1 LSSPDEFVETE
12 NGVYDYQLE
21 NDKATE
27 VKVDL
32 TDINKLVVEEN
43 ASVFQVR
50 TPNGIYRLPI
60 GQVNF
65 NSLVLN
71 LRSDLEKIRVRIGI
85 NKTEEGLAEAIRK
98 TVSETGARVLSEPTT
113 VQAEFYSDDGNTG
126 DLSLGNIYATVI
138 LPLNDGADP
147 IVATGVIYNAETNS
161 FSHVPT
167 IFDEVDGEP
176 VAIIKAQAKGIYMI
190 LETPK
195 SFDDISTHWAKKDI
209 EQLASKLIINGK
221 NGSVFDPDGDVT
233 RAEFVAMMVRALGIS
248 EIRGRQS
255 FMDVPARAWYAK
267 ELGVAVTS
275 GLVSGYEDGS
285 FRPNA
290 KITRAEMAAILDRA
304 MKYAK
309 YNVKSGVKD
318 TSFNDES
325 NIPNWAKGSVQ
336 LMTNEGII
344 KGYDDG
350 TFKPNKN
357 ATRGET
363 AAMIARMLRIME
375 FIE

>member
-1 LSSPDEFVETE
+1 MGREGERRVGIPGRTGIVKSHEFVETE

-27 VKVDL
+27 VKVNL

-147 IVATGVIYNAETNS
+147 TWLLVIYNAETNS

-190 LETPK
+190 LRHRNPLM
-195 SFDDISTHWAKKDI
+195 ISQHT
-209 EQLASKLIINGK
+209 
-221 NGSVFDPDGDVT
+221 
-233 RAEFVAMMVRALGIS
+233 
-248 EIRGRQS
+248 GR
-255 FMDVPARAWYAK
+255 R
-267 ELGVAVTS
+267 
-275 GLVSGYEDGS
+275 
-285 FRPNA
+285 R
-290 KITRAEMAAILDRA
+290 IL
-304 MKYAK
+304 
-309 YNVKSGVKD
+309 N
-318 TSFNDES
+318 
-325 NIPNWAKGSVQ
+325 NWHQ
-336 LMTNEGII
+336 N
-344 KGYDDG
+344 
-350 TFKPNKN
+350 
-357 ATRGET
+357 
-363 AAMIARMLRIME
+363 
-375 FIE
+375 